1 MITNE
6 MVLNVVKADLKA
18 GNVESVINVVTELL
32 EAVERRG
39 VMNDQ
44 LLKQCRFYNNYLS
57 IVK

>member
-6 MVLNVVKADLKA
+6 MILNVVKADLKA
-18 GNVESVINVVTELL
+18 GNVESVINVVNELL

-44 LLKQCRFYNNYLS
+44 LLKLCRFYNNYLS